1 MKIEYP
7 VEYLQLAIDIARLRS
22 RFSGNV
28 YALGTDKHRG
38 DGEDRIS
45 WLGVMGELI
54 GNLACVRFK
63 EEGVIESFTSAPL
76 LAYTPQPGPDMTIKY
91 ISWDKYCYIDVK
103 CTEKSAFNIN
113 EHSHNR
119 DDGIDTYMLI
129 HIDGRWDKK
138 HSTYI
143 PVSQQA
149 SFEIVSHNDVNLWEV
164 KTGFNNY
171 YSRAVQNGHK
181 DSSS

>member
-1 MKIEYP
+1 
-7 VEYLQLAIDIARLRS
+7 
-22 RFSGNV
+22 
-28 YALGTDKHRG
+28 
-38 DGEDRIS
+38 
-45 WLGVMGELI
+45 
-54 GNLACVRFK
+54 
-63 EEGVIESFTSAPL
+63 
-76 LAYTPQPGPDMTIKY
+76 
-91 ISWDKYCYIDVK
+91 
-103 CTEKSAFNIN
+103 
-113 EHSHNR
+113 
-119 DDGIDTYMLI
+119 MLI

-171 YSRAVQNGHK
+171 YSRAVQNGHI